1 MIRHTVFIIAAFLF
15 LTACSSPSENV
26 PSEADSL
33 SSDVISL
40 YEKENVTSETS
51 DSFSKKAVASGKGDI
66 VLFPGTAVSYCDP
79 TVSSD
84 QYVYC
89 TQPGCQHKTDD
100 CGAYIGNSDCLAV
113 YDGLWYY
120 LRTGEDDSISLV
132 RHDPLANERT
142 VLKTYV
148 SEEKDGILLHR
159 IPQYS
164 LISCGYIYI
173 SLTTTEYNMITNE
186 SSSTTELQE
195 VDCRT
200 GETRVLSSDDQII
213 DVIGGNEKEFAAF
226 VLIGDP
232 NENKREMRIYQ
243 RSDFSYETVVDTSA
257 GLLGKNSIYAN
268 IANNRI
274 LYVVNDGLYC
284 FDLETREHLK
294 IADGTIQARS
304 IFGNSVYFTRPDP
317 KSDGEYSS
325 EFLRCTTDDLDLIT
339 MQNNDQKDV
348 YVFSQYVGTETG
360 FLGMSKDGKY
370 GWISQKDFD
379 QENYDGIVNF

>member
-1 MIRHTVFIIAAFLF
+1 MIRHTVFIIAASLF
-15 LTACSSPSENV
+15 LTACSAQP
-26 PSEADSL
+26 
-33 SSDVISL
+33 SSDQLTITQNTNSHESISL
-40 YEKENVTSETS
+40 YESQNVVSSNTSL
-51 DSFSKKAVASGKGDI
+51 KIPVASGKGNI

-120 LRTGEDDSISLV
+120 LRTGEDDSISLI

-226 VLIGDP
+226 VLIGNP

-257 GLLGKNSIYAN
+257 GLLGMNSIYAN

-304 IFGNSVYFTRPDP
+304 IFGNSVYFNRSDP
-317 KSDGEYSS
+317 KSDGVNS
-325 EFLRCTTDDLDLIT
+325 EFLRCTTDDFDLIT

-360 FLGMSKDGKY
+360 FIGMSKDGKY